1 MCGLVYSTMT
11 QRKKFDYPLLNLKND
26 LEENLILSPI
36 TRRAYEQAIK
46 ENEKFQSILKE
57 KISKLENLNKI

>member
-36 TRRAYEQAIK
+36 TRRAYE
-46 ENEKFQSILKE
+46 
-57 KISKLENLNKI
+57 